1 VYQGNIGRTRAV
13 QYLTPLLPWSYIY
26 DQGYIF
32 PLTDPL
38 GIYISTLFIFE
49 TGFEKPLTSPIQ

>member
-1 VYQGNIGRTRAV
+1 MALAGPPLLNP
-13 QYLTPLLPWSYIY
+13 LTPLLRWSYIY
-26 DQGYIF
+26 DQEYIS

-38 GIYISTLFIFE
+38 GIYISTLCIFE